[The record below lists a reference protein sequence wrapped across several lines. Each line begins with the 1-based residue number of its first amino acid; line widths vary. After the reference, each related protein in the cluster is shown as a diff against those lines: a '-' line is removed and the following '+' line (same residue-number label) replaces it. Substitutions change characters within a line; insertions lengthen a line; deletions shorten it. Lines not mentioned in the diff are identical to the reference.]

1 MTNRDKTWKETNIQK
16 DLKKQMKNNVKKIKK
31 LVNNPKIFTSQKDK
45 D

>member
-1 MTNRDKTWKETNIQK
+1 MTNRDKTWEEANIQRY
-16 DLKKQMKNNVKKIKK
+16 LKKQMKDNVKKVKK